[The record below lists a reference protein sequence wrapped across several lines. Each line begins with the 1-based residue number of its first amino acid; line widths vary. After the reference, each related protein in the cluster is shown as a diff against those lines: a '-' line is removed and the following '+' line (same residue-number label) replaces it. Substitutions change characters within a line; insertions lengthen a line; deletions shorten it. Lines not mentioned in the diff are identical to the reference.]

1 MCPQMIA
8 GIALMKKQKNHDKI
22 DNTKLQIARGSVR
35 GAAATDAGC
44 GGNGGGASST
54 MPPF

>member
-1 MCPQMIA
+1 MIA
-8 GIALMKKQKNHDKI
+8 GMTVRKRQPNHDKI
-22 DNTKLQIARGSVR
+22 DKTKLQIARGSVR

-44 GGNGGGASST
+44 DGNGGGVSST